1 MVKEEDENLNKETK
15 TFICPYCGES
25 HDTQEGLKSH
35 VFKSHKGRGL
45 PTAEGRIKLTINR
58 EEHAFLVEPNWTLYY
73 LIHDVLGLTG
83 AKQFC
88 DRGACGSCTMIVDG
102 KPVLSCMMLAIECD
116 GKTVE
121 TVEGIAADGHPL
133 IEAYVNNHAMQCGY
147 CTPGFVV
154 ASKALLDRNQDP
166 SEEEIVDALAGNLC
180 RCSTYPQHP
189 IAVKEAAKKLQA
201 AKAAKGEK

>member
-1 MVKEEDENLNKETK
+1 MTKEMKKIE
-15 TFICPYCGES
+15 CPYCGEALGS
-25 HDTQEGLKSH
+25 QEDLKGH
-35 VFKSHKGRGL
+35 VFNMHKGRGL
-45 PTAEGRIKLTINR
+45 PAPPGRIKLTINKS
-58 EEHAFLVEPNWTLYY
+58 EHTFHVKPNWTLYY
-73 LIHDVLGLTG
+73 LIHDKLGLTG

-121 TVEGIAADGHPL
+121 TVEGIAAGGHPL
-133 IEAYVNNHAMQCGY
+133 IESYVKHHAMQCGY

-154 ASKALLDRNQDP
+154 ASKALLDRNADP
-166 SEEEIVDALAGNLC
+166 TEEEIVEALSGNLC

-189 IAVKEAAKKLQA
+189 IAVKEAAVKLREAKKGQ
-201 AKAAKGEK
+201 EM

>member
-1 MVKEEDENLNKETK
+1 LSKEIKN
-15 TFICPYCGES
+15 FVCPYCGES
-25 HDTQEGLKSH
+25 HDTQDGLKSH

-58 EEHAFLVEPNWTLYY
+58 AEHSFLVEPNWTLYY

-83 AKQFC
+83 SKQFC
-88 DRGACGSCTMIVDG
+88 DRGACSSCTMIVDG

-189 IAVKEAAKKLQA
+189 IAVKEAAGKLRA
-201 AKAAKGEK
+201 AK

>member
-1 MVKEEDENLNKETK
+1 MSKETK
-15 TFICPYCGES
+15 TFVCPYCGES
-25 HDTQEGLKSH
+25 HDTQDGLKSH

-45 PTAEGRIKLTINR
+45 PAAEGRIKLTINKA
-58 EEHAFLVEPNWTLYY
+58 EHTFLVEPNWTLYY

-83 AKQFC
+83 SKQFC

-166 SEEEIVDALAGNLC
+166 SEEEIVEALAGNLC

-189 IAVKEAAKKLQA
+189 IAVREAAEKMKAGGKK
-201 AKAAKGEK
+201 

>member
-1 MVKEEDENLNKETK
+1 MSKEIKN
-15 TFICPYCGES
+15 FVCPYCGES
-25 HDTQEGLKSH
+25 HDTQDGLKSH

-45 PTAEGRIKLTINR
+45 PTAEGHIRLFINKA
-58 EEHAFLVEPNWTLYY
+58 EHTFQVEPNWTLYY
-73 LIHDVLGLTG
+73 LIHDILGLTG
-83 AKQFC
+83 SKQFC

-154 ASKALLDRNQDP
+154 ASKALLDHNQDP
-166 SEEEIVDALAGNLC
+166 TEEEVMAALSGNLC
-180 RCSTYPQHP
+180 RCGTYPQHP
-189 IAVKEAAKKLQA
+189 IAVKEAAAKM
-201 AKAAKGEK
+201 KAAKK

>member
-1 MVKEEDENLNKETK
+1 MNKETTK
-15 TFICPYCGES
+15 MTCPYCGET
-25 HDTQEGLKSH
+25 HDSSEGLKGH
-35 VFKSHKGRGL
+35 VFKTHKGRGL
-45 PTAEGRIKLTINR
+45 PSAEGRIKLTINKAG
-58 EEHAFLVEPNWTLYY
+58 HIFQVEPNWTLYY
-73 LIHDVLGLTG
+73 LIHDKLGLTG

-102 KPVLSCMMLAIECD
+102 KPVLSCMILAIECD

-121 TVEGIAADGHPL
+121 TVEGIAAAGHPL

-154 ASKALLDRNQDP
+154 TSKALLDINQDP
-166 SEEEIVDALAGNLC
+166 TEEEIIEALAGNLC

-189 IAVKEAAKKLQA
+189 IAVKEAAAKM
-201 AKAAKGEK
+201 KAAKK

>member
-1 MVKEEDENLNKETK
+1 MNRETK
-15 TFICPYCGES
+15 SYVCPYCGES

-58 EEHAFLVEPNWTLYY
+58 EEHTFLVEPNWTLYY

-102 KPVLSCMMLAIECD
+102 RPVLSCMMLAIECD

-133 IEAYVNNHAMQCGY
+133 IDAYVKHHAMQCGY

-154 ASKALLDRNQDP
+154 ASKALLDRNQNP
-166 SEEEIVDALAGNLC
+166 TEEEIVEALSGNLC

-189 IAVKEAAKKLQA
+189 IAVKEAAGKLRD
-201 AKAAKGEK
+201 AK

>member
-1 MVKEEDENLNKETK
+1 MTKETK
-15 TFICPYCGES
+15 NYVCPYCGETCDS
-25 HDTQEGLKSH
+25 SDGLKGH
-35 VFKSHKGRGL
+35 VFKMHKGRGL
-45 PTAEGRIKLTINR
+45 PTAEGRIKLTVNKSEYI
-58 EEHAFLVEPNWTLYY
+58 FQVESTWTLYY
-73 LIHDVLGLTG
+73 LIHDKLGLTG

-102 KPVLSCMMLAIECD
+102 RPVLSCMMLAIECD

-121 TVEGIAADGHPL
+121 TVEGIATDGHPL
-133 IEAYVNNHAMQCGY
+133 IDAYVKHHAMQCGY

-166 SEEEIVDALAGNLC
+166 SEEEIVEALSGNLC

-189 IAVKEAAKKLQA
+189 IAVKEAAGKLRD
-201 AKAAKGEK
+201 AK

>member
-1 MVKEEDENLNKETK
+1 MKEIREFT
-15 TFICPYCGES
+15 CPYCGETVG
-25 HDTQEGLKSH
+25 TQDELKGH
-35 VFKSHKGRGL
+35 VVKTHKGRGL
-45 PTAEGRIKLTINR
+45 PSAEGRIKLTVNGAD
-58 EEHAFLVEPNWTLYY
+58 HVFFVEPNWTLYY
-73 LIHDVLGLTG
+73 LVHDKLGLTG

-121 TVEGIAADGHPL
+121 TVEGIAASGHPL
-133 IEAYVNNHAMQCGY
+133 IESYVKNHAMQCGY

-154 ASKALLDRNQDP
+154 TSKALLDRNADP
-166 SEEEIVDALAGNLC
+166 SEEEILEALSGNLC

-189 IAVKEAAKKLQA
+189 IAIKEAAAKLRA
-201 AKAAKGEK
+201 SE

>member
-1 MVKEEDENLNKETK
+1 MNKEIK
-15 TFICPYCGES
+15 NYVCPYCGEIRDS
-25 HDTQEGLKSH
+25 AEELKDH
-35 VFKSHKGRGL
+35 VFKMHKGRGL
-45 PTAEGRIKLTINR
+45 PAPEGRIKLTVNQA
-58 EEHAFLVEPNWTLYY
+58 EYVFQVEPNWTLYY
-73 LIHDVLGLTG
+73 LIHDKLGLTG

-154 ASKALLDRNQDP
+154 TSKALLDQEPGPDRGGD
-166 SEEEIVDALAGNLC
+166 
-180 RCSTYPQHP
+180 R
-189 IAVKEAAKKLQA
+189 
-201 AKAAKGEK
+201 

>member
-1 MVKEEDENLNKETK
+1 LSKETK
-15 TFICPYCGES
+15 TFVCPYCGES
-25 HDTQEGLKSH
+25 HDTQDGLKSH

-45 PTAEGRIKLTINR
+45 PAAEGRIKLTINKA
-58 EEHAFLVEPNWTLYY
+58 EHTFLVEPNWTLYY

-83 AKQFC
+83 SKQFC
-88 DRGACGSCTMIVDG
+88 DRGACSSCTMIVDG

-154 ASKALLDRNQDP
+154 ASKALLDRNQNP
-166 SEEEIVDALAGNLC
+166 SEEEIVEALAGNLC

-189 IAVKEAAKKLQA
+189 IAVREAAEKMKAGGKK
-201 AKAAKGEK
+201 

>member
-1 MVKEEDENLNKETK
+1 LSKETK
-15 TFICPYCGES
+15 TFVCPYCGES

-189 IAVKEAAKKLQA
+189 IAVKEAAAKLQA

>member
-1 MVKEEDENLNKETK
+1 VTK
-15 TFICPYCGES
+15 NFVCPYCGETFES
-25 HDTQEGLKSH
+25 QDGLKSH

-58 EEHAFLVEPNWTLYY
+58 EEHIFQVEPNWTLYY
-73 LIHDVLGLTG
+73 LIHDKLGLTG

-102 KPVLSCMMLAIECD
+102 RPVLSCMMLAIECD

-133 IEAYVNNHAMQCGY
+133 IDAYVKHHAMQCGY

-166 SEEEIVDALAGNLC
+166 TEEEIVEALAGNLC

-189 IAVKEAAKKLQA
+189 IAVKEAAGKLRD
-201 AKAAKGEK
+201 AK

>member
-1 MVKEEDENLNKETK
+1 MKGDITK
-15 TFICPYCGES
+15 IACPYCGDRCDS
-25 HDTQEGLKSH
+25 PDALKDH
-35 VFKSHKGRGL
+35 IFRAHKGHSL
-45 PTAEGRIKLTINR
+45 PVPEGRIRLTINK
-58 EEHAFLVEPNWTLYY
+58 EEHVFQVEPHWTLYE
-73 LIHDVLGLTG
+73 LIHDKFGLTG

-121 TVEGIAADGHPL
+121 TVEGIAKEGHPL
-133 IEAYVNNHAMQCGY
+133 IEAYVKHHAMQCGY

-154 ASKALLDRNQDP
+154 TSKALLDHNPDP
-166 SEEEIVDALAGNLC
+166 TEEEIMEALSGNLC

-189 IAVKEAAKKLQA
+189 IAVKEAAEKL
-201 AKAAKGEK
+201 KAAQEKGGDGR

>member
-1 MVKEEDENLNKETK
+1 MTKETK
-15 TFICPYCGES
+15 NYVCPYCGETCDS
-25 HDTQEGLKSH
+25 SDGLKGH
-35 VFKSHKGRGL
+35 VFKMHKGRGL
-45 PTAEGRIKLTINR
+45 PTAEGRIKLTVNKS
-58 EEHAFLVEPNWTLYY
+58 EHIFQVEPNWTLYY
-73 LIHDVLGLTG
+73 LIHDKLGLTG

-102 KPVLSCMMLAIECD
+102 RPVLSCMMLAIECD

-121 TVEGIAADGHPL
+121 TVEGIATDGHPL
-133 IEAYVNNHAMQCGY
+133 IDAYVKHHAMQCGY

-166 SEEEIVDALAGNLC
+166 SEEEIVEALSGNLC

-189 IAVKEAAKKLQA
+189 IAVKEAAGKLRD
-201 AKAAKGEK
+201 AK

>member
-1 MVKEEDENLNKETK
+1 MNRETK
-15 TFICPYCGES
+15 SYVCPYCGETYDS
-25 HDTQEGLKSH
+25 SDGLKGH
-35 VFKSHKGRGL
+35 VFKMHKGRGL
-45 PTAEGRIKLTINR
+45 PTAEGRIKLTINKS
-58 EEHAFLVEPNWTLYY
+58 EHIFQVEPNWTLYY
-73 LIHDVLGLTG
+73 LIHDKLGLTG

-102 KPVLSCMMLAIECD
+102 RPVLSCMMLAIECD

-133 IEAYVNNHAMQCGY
+133 IDAYVKHHAMQCGY

-154 ASKALLDRNQDP
+154 ASKALLDRNQNP
-166 SEEEIVDALAGNLC
+166 SEEEIVEALSGNLC

-189 IAVKEAAKKLQA
+189 IAVKEAAGKLRD
-201 AKAAKGEK
+201 AK

>member
-1 MVKEEDENLNKETK
+1 MSKETK
-15 TFICPYCGES
+15 TFVCPYCGES
-25 HDTQEGLKSH
+25 HDTQDGLKSH

-45 PTAEGRIKLTINR
+45 PAAEGRIKLTINKA
-58 EEHAFLVEPNWTLYY
+58 EHTFLVEPNWTLYY

-83 AKQFC
+83 SKQFC
-88 DRGACGSCTMIVDG
+88 DRGACSSCTMIVDG

-154 ASKALLDRNQDP
+154 ASKALLDRNQNP
-166 SEEEIVDALAGNLC
+166 SEEEIVEALAGNLC

-189 IAVKEAAKKLQA
+189 IAVREAAEKMKAGGKK
-201 AKAAKGEK
+201 

>member
-1 MVKEEDENLNKETK
+1 MSTETR
-15 TFICPYCGES
+15 TFTCPYCGES
-25 HDTQEGLKSH
+25 LETQDGLKSH

-45 PTAEGRIKLTINR
+45 PAAEGRIRLIINKA
-58 EEHAFLVEPNWTLYY
+58 EHTFLVEPNWTLYY
-73 LIHDVLGLTG
+73 LIHDRLGLTG
-83 AKQFC
+83 SKQFC
-88 DRGACGSCTMIVDG
+88 DRGACSSCTMIVDG
-102 KPVLSCMMLAIECD
+102 RPVLSCMMLAIECD

-121 TVEGIAADGHPL
+121 TVEGIAAEGHPL

-166 SEEEIVDALAGNLC
+166 SEEEIVEALSGNLC

-189 IAVKEAAKKLQA
+189 IAVKEAAAKMKADKK
-201 AKAAKGEK
+201 AKAGV